1 MRRLGTG
8 NPDTKLSPAR
18 RNRRPGRPKES
29 SALDLPKL
37 LFRVTLV
44 TFVTVVPFVAGDD
57 VAEITEARLYP
68 RGRFSVSD
76 WTCGTG
82 THT

>member
-8 NPDTKLSPAR
+8 NPDTKWSPAR

-37 LFRVTLV
+37 LFQVTLV
-44 TFVTVVPFVAGDD
+44 TFVPVVAGDD
-57 VAEITEARLYP
+57 VAKIKEARLYP
-68 RGRFSVSD
+68 RGCFSVSD
-76 WTCGTG
+76 WTCRTG

>member
-37 LFRVTLV
+37 LFQVTLV
-44 TFVTVVPFVAGDD
+44 TFVPVVAGDD
-57 VAEITEARLYP
+57 VAKIKEARLYP
-68 RGRFSVSD
+68 RGCFSVSD
-76 WTCGTG
+76 WTCRTG

>member
-8 NPDTKLSPAR
+8 NPDTKWSPAR

-44 TFVTVVPFVAGDD
+44 TFVPVVAGDD
-57 VAEITEARLYP
+57 VAKIKEARLYP
-68 RGRFSVSD
+68 RGCFSVSD
-76 WTCGTG
+76 WTCRTG

>member
-18 RNRRPGRPKES
+18 PKRRPGRPKES

-44 TFVTVVPFVAGDD
+44 TFVPVVAGDD
-57 VAEITEARLYP
+57 VAKIKEARLYP
-68 RGRFSVSD
+68 RGCFSVSD
-76 WTCGTG
+76 WTCRTG